1 MALAT
6 WSSLHERP
14 LPPKTVV
21 IGEVGL
27 AGEVRRVP
35 NLDRR
40 LAEAARLGYRH
51 AIVPPGDVEVSGI
64 RVRHAATLSE
74 AIAAL
79 N

>member
-1 MALAT
+1 M
-6 WSSLHERP
+6 HEQP

-40 LAEAARLGYRH
+40 LSEAARLGYRH
-51 AIVPPGDVEVSGI
+51 AIVPPGNVETSGGMQ
-64 RVRHAATLSE
+64 VRQAATLSE
-74 AIAAL
+74 AIAAVKAG
-79 N
+79 